1 MAEMKKMQ
9 ANHNKLEK
17 LIEIK
22 EQETKD
28 AITQLQKKIDPKFIK
43 ITSDLVSV
51 QEEAHRLVENN
62 KCENDE
68 VIKKIEESS
77 KSVITDFQATTQNLE
92 NAVKYRLNDCETLLK
107 SRITEDY
114 VKNLGV
120 RIQNTI
126 NEKVSNFCHDR
137 ISIV

>member
-28 AITQLQKKIDPKFIK
+28 AITQLQNKIDPKFVK
-43 ITSDLVSV
+43 ITSELVSV

-68 VIKKIEESS
+68 VIRKIEESS
-77 KSVITDFQATTQNLE
+77 KSVIVDFQATT
-92 NAVKYRLNDCETLLK
+92 
-107 SRITEDY
+107 
-114 VKNLGV
+114 
-120 RIQNTI
+120 
-126 NEKVSNFCHDR
+126 
-137 ISIV
+137 

>member
-1 MAEMKKMQ
+1 M
-9 ANHNKLEK
+9 
-17 LIEIK
+17 
-22 EQETKD
+22 
-28 AITQLQKKIDPKFIK
+28 
-43 ITSDLVSV
+43 SV

-126 NEKVSNFCHDR
+126 NEKVSNFCHDK
-137 ISIV
+137 ISIVWETIWYGFWKSWESY

>member
-28 AITQLQKKIDPKFIK
+28 AITQLERKIDPQFVK
-43 ITSDLVSV
+43 ISNELVSV
-51 QEEAHRLVENN
+51 QEEAVRLVENN

-77 KSVITDFQATTQNLE
+77 KSVITDF
-92 NAVKYRLNDCETLLK
+92 
-107 SRITEDY
+107 
-114 VKNLGV
+114 
-120 RIQNTI
+120 
-126 NEKVSNFCHDR
+126 
-137 ISIV
+137 